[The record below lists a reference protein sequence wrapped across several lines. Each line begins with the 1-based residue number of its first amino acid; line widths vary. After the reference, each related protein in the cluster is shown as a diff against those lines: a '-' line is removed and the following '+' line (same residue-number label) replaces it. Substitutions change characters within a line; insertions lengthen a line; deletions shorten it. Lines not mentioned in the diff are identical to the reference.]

1 MSSALSGLRER
12 LDRITLK
19 NLLMTIGHFS
29 SSGHRRIQG
38 FCRFPVGCFLSLLA
52 AAMLFTP
59 FSRAQVPERV
69 NIQVHFDQP
78 RGSISPIWNY
88 FGYDE
93 PNYSYAPNGKKLL
106 RELAALGPVPAYVRV
121 HNLLT
126 TGDGSASLKWGS
138 TNVYTE
144 DAAGNPV
151 YSWTILDHIF
161 DAFRETGIKPLV
173 EIGFMP
179 QALSTHPEPY
189 RHNFPQGSIYTGWA
203 YPPKDYQKWSEAVF
217 QFVRHLRERYGDAEV
232 KTWLWEVWN
241 EPDIDYWQ
249 GTPEEYFK
257 LYDFSV
263 DAVLRALP
271 EARVGGP
278 DSTGP
283 ANPKAAEFLRLF
295 LDHCA
300 HQKNYVNGKAG
311 SRLDFISFH
320 PKGSP
325 KWQGDHV
332 QMGLARQLA
341 AIERGFQIVA
351 SFPEWRRTPIIL
363 GESDPEGCAACSAK
377 TNPQNSYRN
386 GPLYAVYTVEALNN
400 TLSLASREHIN
411 LVGAVT
417 WAFEFED
424 QPYFEG
430 FRTLATNGVDK
441 PVLNAFRMFGLLNGE
456 RVAATSSGALPFEE
470 VVRDGVHGK
479 PEINVI
485 ATRKKNE
492 VEILIWNYH
501 DDDLPAAAT
510 PIELAIS
517 GLPVKASRGL
527 LEHFRID
534 SSHSNAFA
542 VWKEMGS
549 PQSPDEAQYEQL
561 QRAGQLQLFSSPT
574 WVPIAQGAAPL
585 QLTLP
590 RQGISLVRIVWE

>member
-1 MSSALSGLRER
+1 MSPLEFKSSSCSRRVHRPSSVLFHRFLLVFFLSALIPPWARS
-12 LDRITLK
+12 
-19 NLLMTIGHFS
+19 
-29 SSGHRRIQG
+29 QQ
-38 FCRFPVGCFLSLLA
+38 SL
-52 AAMLFTP
+52 
-59 FSRAQVPERV
+59 ERV
-69 NIQVHFDQP
+69 NIQVQVDQP
-78 RGSISPIWNY
+78 QGASSPIWNY

-93 PNYSYAPNGKKLL
+93 PNYTYAANGNKMIS
-106 RELAALGPVPAYVRV
+106 ELAALGPAPAYVRV

-144 DAAGNPV
+144 DAAGKAV
-151 YSWTILDHIF
+151 YSWTILDRIF
-161 DAFRETGIKPLV
+161 DTFLKAGVKPLV

-189 RHNFPQGSIYTGWA
+189 RHSFPQGSIYTGWA
-203 YPPKDYQKWSEAVF
+203 YPPRDYRKWSEVVF

-232 KTWLWEVWN
+232 RTWLWEAWN
-241 EPDIDYWQ
+241 EPDIDYWK
-249 GTPEEYFK
+249 GTPQEYFK

-283 ANPKAAEFLRLF
+283 ANPRAAEFLRSF

-300 HQKNYVNGKAG
+300 HQPNYVSGKTG

-341 AIERGFQIVA
+341 AIEQGFQIVA

-363 GESDPEGCAACSAK
+363 GESDPEGCAACSARN
-377 TNPQNSYRN
+377 NPQNSYRN
-386 GPLYAVYTVEALNN
+386 GPLYAAYTAETLNN
-400 TLSLASREHIN
+400 ILFLASRERVN
-411 LVGAVT
+411 FLGAVT
-417 WAFEFED
+417 WAFEFER

-441 PVLNAFRMFGLLNGE
+441 PVLNAFRMLGLLGTE
-456 RVAATSSGALPFEE
+456 GVKATSSGALRSEDI
-470 VVRDGVHGK
+470 VRDGVRGQ
-479 PEINVI
+479 PDISVI
-485 ATRKKNE
+485 ATRKE
-492 VEILIWNYH
+492 HEAEILIWNYH
-501 DDDLPAAAT
+501 DDDLPAAAA
-510 PIELAIS
+510 PIDLVVS
-517 GLPVKASRGL
+517 GLPTDTRHGL

-534 SSHSNAFA
+534 LSHSNAFTA
-542 VWKEMGS
+542 WKEMGS
-549 PQSPDEAQYEQL
+549 PQSPTEEQYEQL
-561 QRAGQLQLFSSPT
+561 QRAGQLQLLASPA
-574 WVPIAQGAAPL
+574 WMPIAQGSAHL
-585 QLTLP
+585 QFALP
-590 RQGISLVRIVWE
+590 RQGLSLIRIAWE